1 MGNFDVNSL
10 IAATIGFLGVIISIY
25 FSKKINKQS
34 QEFQQK
40 LNEQNNVFQI
50 KLNKKNNFFQEE
62 LSNSSRKNELWD
74 KKFDLLIALVGSR
87 TDVAGAEFT
96 KSINSINILFY
107 DSPEVLKQLDE
118 FYIEASKLI
127 TDTTKDNN
135 NKLLDLFESIMRDL
149 NIFNRADFNDRNR
162 LLKVFN
168 G

>member
-1 MGNFDVNSL
+1 MEIFFGESVQSYSSKTVQFSL
-10 IAATIGFLGVIISIY
+10 ALT
-25 FSKKINKQS
+25 
-34 QEFQQK
+34 
-40 LNEQNNVFQI
+40 NVFQI
-50 KLNKKNNFFQEE
+50 ELNKKNNFFQEE

>member
-10 IAATIGFLGVIISIY
+10 IAAMIGFLGVIISIY

-34 QEFQQK
+34 QEFQQQ

-50 KLNKKNNFFQEE
+50 ELNNKNNLFQEE
-62 LSNSSRKNELWD
+62 LSNSSRENELWD
-74 KKFDLLIALVGSR
+74 KKFDLLSTLVGSR
-87 TDVAGAEFT
+87 TNMASAEFT
-96 KSINSINILFY
+96 KAINSIHILFY
-107 DSPEVLKQLDE
+107 DSTEVLKQLDE
-118 FYIEASKLI
+118 FYIEASKSS
-127 TDTTKDNN
+127 TDTTRDNN

-149 NIFNRADFNDRNR
+149 KISNRTDFNDRNR

>member
-10 IAATIGFLGVIISIY
+10 IAAMIGFLGVIISIY

-34 QEFQQK
+34 QEFQQQ

-50 KLNKKNNFFQEE
+50 ELNKKNNLFQEE
-62 LSNSSRKNELWD
+62 LSNSSRENELWD

-127 TDTTKDNN
+127 T
-135 NKLLDLFESIMRDL
+135 EGYMEH
-149 NIFNRADFNDRNR
+149 RNEIVR
-162 LLKVFN
+162 
-168 G
+168 